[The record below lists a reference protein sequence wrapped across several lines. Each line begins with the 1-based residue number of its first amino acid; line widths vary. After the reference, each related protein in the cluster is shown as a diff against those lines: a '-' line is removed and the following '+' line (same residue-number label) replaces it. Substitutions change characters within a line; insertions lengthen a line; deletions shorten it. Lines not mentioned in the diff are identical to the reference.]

1 MLRRSVK
8 DIATQHSKDYTAIM
22 WKPLLTALL
31 ASACAPRYGG
41 LESMEPD
48 QLWSPLPVRHVTVDG
63 IDIAY
68 VDSGGNKPPVVLIH
82 GLSSYHSYW
91 EHQIPHLAERY
102 RVLAIDLPGYG
113 QSARPDA
120 SYTPPWFASVV
131 SGWMDAIGVA
141 KAPIVGHSMGGQ
153 ISLTLALQEPQ
164 KVEALVLSGPAGFER
179 FTKGEADTIK
189 AFWTESRALHTSE
202 TELRAT
208 FTGVVFNRPDAGVE
222 RLLQERVRMR
232 DTAAFR
238 GTSVAVARS
247 IAGMVDHPVLDRL
260 GEIAVPTLVVYGT
273 DDRMIPNPVF
283 HGGRTRSIGAAA
295 VKALPH
301 AELVMLPGAGHTG
314 HHDDPEGFHAAI
326 DPFLAAHTAP
336 SRVAAPAPQ
345 VPAPAPEP
353 ATPAPTGQTAS
364 PWGNP

>member
-1 MLRRSVK
+1 
-8 DIATQHSKDYTAIM
+8 M

-41 LESMEPD
+41 LESMEPE

-63 IDIAY
+63 VDVAY

-82 GLSSYHSYW
+82 GLSSYHSFW
-91 EHQIPHLAERY
+91 EYQIPHLAERY

-113 QSARPDA
+113 QSGRPDA
-120 SYTPPWFASVV
+120 PYTPPWFAGIV
-131 SGWMDAIGVA
+131 SGWMDAVGIA
-141 KAPIVGHSMGGQ
+141 RAPIVAHSMGGQ
-153 ISLTLALQEPQ
+153 ISLTLALEEPE

-179 FTKGEADTIK
+179 FTQGEAKTIK
-189 AFWTESRALHTSE
+189 RFWTESRATYTSE

-222 RLLQERVRMR
+222 RLLEERVRMKGT
-232 DTAAFR
+232 DAFR

-247 IAGMVDHPVLDRL
+247 VAGMVDHPVIDRL
-260 GEIAVPTLVVYGT
+260 GEIQTPTLIVYGT

-283 HGGRTRSIGAAA
+283 HGGRTKAIADFA
-295 VKALPH
+295 VRAMPN

-326 DPFLAAHTAP
+326 DPFLAAHTASARP
-336 SRVAAPAPQ
+336 VAPPPQ
-345 VPAPAPEP
+345 VPAPPPPHATPAPAP
-353 ATPAPTGQTAS
+353 ATPAPNGQTAT
-364 PWGNP
+364 PWGNQ